1 MANNY
6 GDGGK
11 SFKDAMKRLDSSL
24 RSIADSYLHVQVR
37 SKEVLPTRIQVNFA
51 QELDVLLQEIVRVL
65 R

>member
-1 MANNY
+1 
-6 GDGGK
+6 
-11 SFKDAMKRLDSSL
+11 MKRLDSSL